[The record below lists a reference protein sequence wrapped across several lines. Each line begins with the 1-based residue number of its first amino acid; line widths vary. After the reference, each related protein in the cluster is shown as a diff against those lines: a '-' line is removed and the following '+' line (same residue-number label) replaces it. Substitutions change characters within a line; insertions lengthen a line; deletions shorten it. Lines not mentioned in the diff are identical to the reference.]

1 MIAVTAHGLLIA
13 YVVAARLAELAI
25 ARRNTRRLLA
35 RGGTEVG
42 RGHYAAIVAVHV
54 AWLAALAFLVP
65 TGTPPASLPLVL
77 FVIVQGL
84 RYWVIF
90 SLGERWT
97 TRIIVVP
104 GAPLVQSGPYRW
116 LRHPN
121 YVVVAAEIALL
132 PLVFGAWEIA
142 LVFSLLN
149 GAVLWR
155 RIRIEE
161 RALGIRSK
169 EA

>member
-1 MIAVTAHGLLIA
+1 MTAHAVLVV

-25 ARRNTRRLLA
+25 AHRNTRRLLA
-35 RGGTEVG
+35 RGGAEAD
-42 RGHYAAIVAVHV
+42 RGHYAVIVAVH
-54 AWLAALAFLVP
+54 AGWLAAIAFAIP
-65 TGTPPASLPLVL
+65 PGTPPAPLPLVL
-77 FVIVQGL
+77 FLIVQGL

-90 SLGERWT
+90 SLGARWT

-104 GAPLVQSGPYRW
+104 GAPLVQRGPYRW

-155 RIRIEE
+155 RIRVEE
-161 RALGIRSK
+161 RVLGIRPAR
-169 EA
+169 E

>member
-1 MIAVTAHGLLIA
+1 MSVTAHALLVT
-13 YVVAARLAELAI
+13 YVIVARLVELAV

-35 RGGTEVG
+35 RGGVEAG
-42 RGHYAAIVAVHV
+42 RAHYPAIVVLHAG
-54 AWLAALAFLVP
+54 WLAVVAFLIP
-65 TGTPPASLPLVL
+65 THAPPAPVPLIL
-77 FVIVQGL
+77 FLIVQGL
-84 RYWVIF
+84 RYWVIV

-104 GAPLVQSGPYRW
+104 GAPLVTKGPYRW

-149 GAVLWR
+149 GVVLWR
-155 RIRIEE
+155 RIRTEE
-161 RALGIRSK
+161 RALGLRPT
-169 EA
+169 EG